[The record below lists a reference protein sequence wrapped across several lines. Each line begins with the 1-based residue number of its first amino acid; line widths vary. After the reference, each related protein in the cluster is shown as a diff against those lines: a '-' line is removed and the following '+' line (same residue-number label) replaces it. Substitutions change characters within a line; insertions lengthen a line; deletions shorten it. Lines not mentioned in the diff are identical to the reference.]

1 MNQSFILFFTFRIKT
16 IKIKQKYFLSKRKK
30 KMAEFP
36 TVEEFESR
44 GWYLSKEGIEYIASE
59 NEGLKSIK
67 DYIEVA
73 KDVKRTFLIYSVK

>member
-1 MNQSFILFFTFRIKT
+1 
-16 IKIKQKYFLSKRKK
+16 
-30 KMAEFP
+30 MAEFP